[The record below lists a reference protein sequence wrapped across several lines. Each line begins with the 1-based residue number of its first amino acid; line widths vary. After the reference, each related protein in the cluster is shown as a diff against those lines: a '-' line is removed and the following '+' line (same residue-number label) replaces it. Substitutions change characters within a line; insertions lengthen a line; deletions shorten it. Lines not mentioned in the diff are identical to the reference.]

1 MKKRLPWVLVIVGV
15 LGMTGAAWAGFYYPD
30 IRPGYGVTSQTW
42 LSKYFAPLR
51 GTNLDTPV
59 YLLDSA
65 QPGATALVLAGTHGR
80 EIAGF
85 TAAMVLLESAEIIKG
100 RVIVIPFA
108 NRSSVSIQD
117 KLNRI
122 PRFHPINGRSDPRN
136 LPYGDRLTDQA
147 DQGEPDPKNY
157 VHPSGGAFKN
167 GAESRNLNRVY
178 PGKADGTPTEQLAFA
193 IMELIRREKV
203 DFTLDLHESKTPEA
217 HPHEPGGKSGRDG
230 RLAYMLICHPRGV
243 EIGANALFAMELDT
257 GIFGKIEKSNP
268 ASRGR
273 SHFEI
278 GHATDAIS
286 FLYETPN
293 PGMDRWRD
301 RPDPIR
307 DPKYSLEHRV
317 GAALRIFKH
326 LADSFGRKTGRKLA
340 MKGLPEYA
348 DIMKRGVGAYLN

>member
-1 MKKRLPWVLVIVGV
+1 MKRRFSFLLLALAAVSFLAGCAHLFGRAEAPRVNIANIVPKEVKLFEQVFSLDLRVMNPTNREITIRGV
-15 LGMTGAAWAGFYYPD
+15 VFDLEVNGQPFA
-30 IRPGYGVTSQTW
+30 RGVSNLTTTIGP
-42 LSKYFAPLR
+42 FASEILQVEAVTTLASLLRQIVQAQNLR

-59 YLLDSA
+59 YFLDSA

-203 DFTLDLHESKTPEA
+203 DFALDLHESKTPEA
-217 HPHEPGGKSGRDG
+217 HLNETSGKSGRDG
-230 RLAYMLICHPRGV
+230 RLAYMLICHPCGV
-243 EIGANALFAMELDT
+243 EIGANALFEMELDT

-278 GHATDAIS
+278 GHATDAI
-286 FLYETPN
+286 
-293 PGMDRWRD
+293 
-301 RPDPIR
+301 
-307 DPKYSLEHRV
+307 
-317 GAALRIFKH
+317 
-326 LADSFGRKTGRKLA
+326 
-340 MKGLPEYA
+340 
-348 DIMKRGVGAYLN
+348 